1 MKDFLL
7 YVITDK
13 NSSKGRGHLEV
24 IKSAIDGGA
33 DVVQLRDKEATARE
47 LVQVGNEIRL
57 LTHRKH
63 VTFIVNDR
71 VDIVLATDA
80 DGVHLG
86 QDDLPLS
93 IARKILGKDKIIGV
107 STHSLEEAIQAEEK
121 GADYIAV
128 GPIFTTPTKVDYK
141 PVGLELIRQVKDR
154 IKIPFVAIGGIDENN
169 AREVLKAG
177 ATRVAVVRAVVGS
190 DNITE
195 AARLLKGVL
204 KS

>member
-1 MKDFLL
+1 MKDFIL

-13 NSSKGRGHLEV
+13 KASKNRGHLEV

-33 DVVQLRDKEATARE
+33 DVVQLRDKDAGVRE

-57 LTHRKH
+57 LTHRRH
-63 VTFIVNDR
+63 VDFIVNDR
-71 VDIVLATDA
+71 VDIALATDA

-93 IARKILGKDKIIGV
+93 LARKLIGKEKIIGI
-107 STHSLEEAIQAEEK
+107 STHSLDEAIQAETD

-128 GPIFTTPTKVDYK
+128 GPIFSTPTKPDYK
-141 PVGLELIRQVKDR
+141 PVGLELIRQVRMR

-169 AREVLKAG
+169 IRDVVKAG

-190 DNITE
+190 DNITQ
-195 AARLLKGVL
+195 ATKQLKGFIG
-204 KS
+204 

>member
-1 MKDFLL
+1 MKDFIL

-13 NSSKGRGHLEV
+13 KASKGRGHLEV

-33 DVVQLRDKEATARE
+33 DVVQLRDKDAGVRE

-57 LTHRKH
+57 LTHRRH
-63 VTFIVNDR
+63 VDFIVNDR
-71 VDIVLATDA
+71 VDIALATDA

-93 IARKILGKDKIIGV
+93 LARKIIGKEKIIGV
-107 STHSLEEAIQAEEK
+107 STHSLDEAIQAEAD

-128 GPIFTTPTKVDYK
+128 GPVFATPTKPDYK
-141 PVGLELIRQVKDR
+141 PVGLELIRQVRMR
-154 IKIPFVAIGGIDENN
+154 IKIPFVVIGGIDENN
-169 AREVLKAG
+169 IKDVVKAG

-195 AARLLKGVL
+195 ATKRLKGL
-204 KS
+204 IG